1 MMRVILRWCLLAA
14 LLLPAQPL
22 SAHEVR
28 PGFLE
33 LRETAANA
41 FLMTWKVPALG
52 EYRLGITPRL
62 PESCHVIGE
71 PTSVQAGGAFIE
83 HARVNCDRGLEGQTI
98 AIDRL
103 DATLTDVLVRIE
115 SVDGSVRS
123 ARLTPSSPSFIVPVQ
138 PGPLMVVRDYVGL
151 GIEHILFG
159 IDHLLFV
166 LCLLLLVRGVRKL
179 LTTVT
184 AFTLA
189 HSITLAAATLGF
201 IRVPAAPVEA
211 TIALSIVFLA
221 SELVRGGARPD
232 EMAARRC
239 EAGRSAVTR
248 TYPWLIAFSFGLLHG
263 LGFAGALA
271 EVGLP
276 QREIPLALFAFN
288 VGVELGQLAF
298 VTAVLSLMRIA
309 RIVPLRLPA
318 WAPGAAGY
326 AIGSVAA
333 FWVFARLAVA
343 A

>member
-1 MMRVILRWCLLAA
+1 MMRMILWCGLLAA
-14 LLLPAQPL
+14 LLLPAQAL

-33 LRETAANA
+33 LSETAANA

-221 SELVRGGARPD
+221 SELVRG
-232 EMAARRC
+232 

-298 VTAVLSLMRIA
+298 VTAVLSLVRFA

-333 FWVFARLAVA
+333 FWVFARLAA
-343 A
+343 AA

>member
-1 MMRVILRWCLLAA
+1 MMRLILRFGLLAA
-14 LLLPAQPL
+14 LLLLTQGL
-22 SAHEVR
+22 SAHEAR

-33 LRETAANA
+33 LREATANV

-52 EYRLGITPRL
+52 EYRLAMTPRL
-62 PESCHVIGE
+62 PESCRLIGE
-71 PTSVQAGGAFIE
+71 PARIQAGGAFIE
-83 HARVNCDRGLEGQTI
+83 HGRVGCDRGLEGQSI
-98 AIDRL
+98 AIDGL

-138 PGPLMVVRDYVGL
+138 SGPLMVLRAYVGL
-151 GIEHILFG
+151 GVEHILFG

-179 LTTVT
+179 LTTIT

-189 HSITLAAATLGF
+189 HSITLAAATLGV

-221 SELVRGGARPD
+221 SELARG
-232 EMAARRC
+232 

-248 TYPWLIAFSFGLLHG
+248 SYPWLVAFSFGLLHG

-298 VTAVLSLMRIA
+298 VTAALSLVRIA
-309 RIVPLRLPA
+309 RLMPLRLPP

-333 FWVFARLAVA
+333 FWVFARLAA
-343 A
+343 AA

>member
-1 MMRVILRWCLLAA
+1 MMRLILRIGLLAA
-14 LLLPAQPL
+14 LLLPAHGVG
-22 SAHEVR
+22 AHEVR

-52 EYRLGITPRL
+52 EYRLGIKPRL
-62 PESCHVIGE
+62 PETCGVIGT
-71 PTSVQAGGAFIE
+71 PTTIQAGGAFIE
-83 HARVNCDRGLEGQTI
+83 HQRVSCDRGLEGQTI
-98 AIDRL
+98 AIDGL

-115 SVDGSVRS
+115 NLDGMVRS

-138 PGPLMVVRDYVGL
+138 PGPLMVLRDYVGL
-151 GIEHILFG
+151 GVEHILFG

-166 LCLLLLVRGVRKL
+166 LCLLLLVRGVRQL
-179 LTTVT
+179 LTTIT

-221 SELVRGGARPD
+221 SELVRG
-232 EMAARRC
+232 

-248 TYPWLIAFSFGLLHG
+248 SYPWLVAFSFGLLHG

-288 VGVELGQLAF
+288 IGVELGQLAF
-298 VTAVLSLMRIA
+298 VAAVLSLVRIA
-309 RIVPLRLPA
+309 RGVKLRLPA

-326 AIGSVAA
+326 AIGSLAA
-333 FWVFARLAVA
+333 FWVFARLAA
-343 A
+343 AA

>member
-1 MMRVILRWCLLAA
+1 MMRLVLRSGLLAA
-14 LLLPAQPL
+14 LLLTSQRL
-22 SAHEVR
+22 DAHEVR

-33 LRETAANA
+33 LRETAANV

-52 EYRLGITPRL
+52 DYRLGIKPRL
-62 PESCHVIGE
+62 PETCRVIG
-71 PTSVQAGGAFIE
+71 PATSMQAGGAFIE
-83 HARVNCDRGLEGQTI
+83 HEQVSCDRVLEGQTI
-98 AIDRL
+98 AIDGL

-115 SVDGSVRS
+115 NVDGSVLS
-123 ARLTPSSPSFIVPVQ
+123 AGLTPSNPSFIVSVQ

-151 GIEHILFG
+151 GVEHILFG

-166 LCLLLLVRGVRKL
+166 LCLLFLVRSLRQL
-179 LTTVT
+179 LATIT

-201 IRVPAAPVEA
+201 IHVPAAPVEA

-221 SELVRGGARPD
+221 SELVRG
-232 EMAARRC
+232 EARR
-239 EAGRSAVTR
+239 GVVTR
-248 TYPWLIAFSFGLLHG
+248 SYPWLVALSFGLLHG

-276 QREIPLALFAFN
+276 RGEIPLALFAFN

-298 VTAVLSLMRIA
+298 VSAVLTLA
-309 RIVPLRLPA
+309 RLVRLAPLRLPA
-318 WAPGAAGY
+318 WGPGAAGY

>member
-1 MMRVILRWCLLAA
+1 MMRMILRCGLLAA
-14 LLLPAQPL
+14 LLLPAQAL

-221 SELVRGGARPD
+221 SELVRG
-232 EMAARRC
+232 
-239 EAGRSAVTR
+239 EAGRGAVTR

-298 VTAVLSLMRIA
+298 VTAVLSLVRFA
-309 RIVPLRLPA
+309 RIVPLRLSA

-333 FWVFARLAVA
+333 FWVFARLAA
-343 A
+343 AA

>member
-1 MMRVILRWCLLAA
+1 MMRVILLYGLLAA
-14 LLLPAQPL
+14 LLLPAQAL

-221 SELVRGGARPD
+221 SELVRG
-232 EMAARRC
+232 

-288 VGVELGQLAF
+288 VGGELGQLAF
-298 VTAVLSLMRIA
+298 VTAVLSLVRFA

-333 FWVFARLAVA
+333 FWVFARLAA
-343 A
+343 AA

>member
-1 MMRVILRWCLLAA
+1 MMRMILRCGLLAA
-14 LLLPAQPL
+14 LLPAQAL

-221 SELVRGGARPD
+221 SELVRG
-232 EMAARRC
+232 

-298 VTAVLSLMRIA
+298 VTAVLSLVRFA

-333 FWVFARLAVA
+333 FWVFARLAA
-343 A
+343 AH